1 MDDNRILVSA
11 TIKGTAWSY
20 LIFGSSKG
28 VTFVA
33 TVILARLLSPDE
45 FGLMALGVIV
55 IGYLDTIRGI
65 DRLQLSEASN
75 QVVINKVYFLV

>member
-11 TIKGTAWSY
+11 TIKGTAWNY

-33 TVILARLLSPDE
+33 TVILERLLSTDE
-45 FGLMALGVIV
+45 FGLMALGLIV
-55 IGYLDTIRGI
+55 IGYLDTFRGI
-65 DRLQLSEASN
+65 DRLQISEASN
-75 QVVINKVYFLV
+75 QVVINKVYILV

>member
-11 TIKGTAWSY
+11 TIKGTAWNY

-33 TVILARLLSPDE
+33 TVILERLLSPDE
-45 FGLMALGVIV
+45 FGLMALGLIV
-55 IGYLDTIRGI
+55 IGYLDTFRGI
-65 DRLQLSEASN
+65 DRLQISEASN

>member
-75 QVVINKVYFLV
+75 QVVINKVYILV